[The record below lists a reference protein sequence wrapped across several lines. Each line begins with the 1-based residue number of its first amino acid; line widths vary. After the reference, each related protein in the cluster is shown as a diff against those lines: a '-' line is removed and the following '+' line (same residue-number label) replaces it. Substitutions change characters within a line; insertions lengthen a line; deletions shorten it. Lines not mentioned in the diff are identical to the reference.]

1 MTRSEQPSA
10 PFFLHAQD
18 TSFPDPALALHDPNG
33 LLAIGGDLS
42 PQRLLAAYRLG
53 IFPWFSHD
61 QPILW
66 WAPDPRV
73 VLYPGHLRINRSLH
87 KTLNKGL
94 YRITFDQA
102 FARVVSECAGPRRGA
117 EGTWITPE
125 MQRAYQRL
133 HALGHAHSVE
143 VWQGDELVGGL
154 YGVTVGAVFCGES
167 MFSHQSDASKVALVT
182 LAGELQSRG
191 YLAIDCQMYTHHLAT
206 LGAEEIPRARFMAL
220 LQHPA
225 PAMPWPGTPA

>member
-1 MTRSEQPSA
+1 MLIFGSFMLGVSCACRSWRAFWLTMLFGVFGIALWAQSA
-10 PFFLHAQD
+10 HGQ
-18 TSFPDPALALHDPNG
+18 
-33 LLAIGGDLS
+33 S
-42 PQRLLAAYRLG
+42 P
-53 IFPWFSHD
+53 
-61 QPILW
+61 
-66 WAPDPRV
+66 
-73 VLYPGHLRINRSLH
+73 
-87 KTLNKGL
+87 
-94 YRITFDQA
+94 
-102 FARVVSECAGPRRGA
+102 
-117 EGTWITPE
+117 TPE